1 MRLRAL
7 AIATVTGLV
16 LSVAPTLAAEAA
28 SAKTPNRGITQ
39 VKAVGHA
46 GATGTTVSVTA
57 QVKNLKKKRL
67 RAAHAP
73 VYLVGTSGVFRLG
86 SIKVPSIKAKG
97 RVTAKAE
104 RKVPVA
110 VPAGQYAVRVCLV
123 TFPDRCRTS
132 GRTVKITPA
141 RLAASAASLSF
152 DDTLQGTSSAATRVR
167 ISNTGQS
174 RTGSLTASVGGTS
187 DFTLGDST
195 CRTPLA
201 PGAACTIDVTF
212 TPQTDGLATGDLE
225 VTDGAGAQ
233 TSVALAGTGTEPA
246 TLRISPSEALFAAT
260 TIGESST
267 PQTLTVTN
275 DGDYPTGTPGVGISG
290 DDDDQ
295 FHLTG
300 STCVEALPAGESCT
314 LDVIYAPAS
323 AGRATAVVTVAATPG
338 GEVTTSLTGT
348 GQTQPALSI
357 SDASHDYG
365 YSDEP
370 AEHVFIITNTGDA
383 ATGVPTATVD
393 GDTAFSVTTNT
404 CTAAVT
410 GGASCSVGVTYTGTG
425 TTSQSAQLEVTATR
439 GGTVSAALTGSPVA
453 LSVTPAEHA
462 FGTVDVGSTSD
473 AATFVMTNHRLT
485 SILMGSEDLTGPFSL
500 DDSCLGVT
508 IPAGGTCSF
517 SAVFSPTAAGPV
529 SESLEYSTGDDHI
542 GVTLSGL
549 GATPAALTVTPSTAD
564 FGAWAAGGTP
574 GTSNVTITNTG
585 TKSTQTLSAALE
597 GSDAFSVDT
606 ADCPEVLTGGATCTA
621 NVEFAPQD
629 FGDKAAT
636 LTVGGASANT
646 VTVELTGLGAPAGV
660 SLVPATYDYG
670 SVAVG
675 GAANKTFRVVNT
687 TNNPEDMNSA
697 SSGPPFPFEFNQDF
711 TCVLVVSTIQP
722 HRWCTMT
729 LSFQPPSA
737 GSFSATLTAGGT
749 NFNTSSQLFG
759 TGVLARAQARGNKS
773 IPAGP
778 LTFEIKDGKP
788 VTQ

>member
-7 AIATVTGLV
+7 ALATATGLV
-16 LSVAPTLAAEAA
+16 LSVAPTMAAEAA
-28 SAKTPNRGITQ
+28 SAKTPNRLITQ
-39 VKAVGHA
+39 VKATSHA
-46 GATGTTVSVTA
+46 GPTGTTVSLSVRA
-57 QVKNLKKKRL
+57 KNPKDIRR

-73 VYLVGTSGVFRLG
+73 VSLVGAKGVFRLG
-86 SIKVPSIKAKG
+86 SIKLPSMRAKG
-97 RVTAKAE
+97 SGTAKAT

-132 GRTVKITPA
+132 GRTVTIAPA
-141 RLAASAASLSF
+141 RLAASATSLSF
-152 DDTLQGTSSAATRVR
+152 ADTLQGTSSPATRVR

-174 RTGSLTASVGGTS
+174 RTGSLAVSLGGTS

-290 DDDDQ
+290 DDDQ

-404 CTAAVT
+404 CTAAVA

-517 SAVFSPTAAGPV
+517 SAVFSPNAAGPV

-574 GTSNVTITNTG
+574 GTSDVTITNTG
-585 TKSTQTLSAALE
+585 VRSTEALSTSLGGAD
-597 GSDAFSVDT
+597 SDVFSVDSS
-606 ADCPEVLTGGATCTA
+606 DCPEVLAGGATCTA
-621 NVEFAPQD
+621 TVEFAPES
-629 FGDKAAT
+629 FGDKTAT
-636 LTVGGASANT
+636 LTVSGAPAN
-646 VTVELTGLGAPAGV
+646 TVELTGLGAPAGV
-660 SLVPATYDYG
+660 SLFPATSDYG

-675 GAANKTFRVVNT
+675 GAAYKTFRVVNT
-687 TNNPEDMNSA
+687 TENGEDMNSA
-697 SSGPPFPFEFNQDF
+697 SSGPPFPLELNQDF
-711 TCVLVVSTIQP
+711 TCVLVVTTIQP

-729 LSFQPPSA
+729 LSFKPQSV
-737 GSFSATLTAGGT
+737 GSFSTTLTAGGT
-749 NFNTSSQLFG
+749 NFNVSTQLSG
-759 TGVLARAQARGNKS
+759 TGVASAARRSETSK
-773 IPAGP
+773 PDGP